1 MLKNPAV
8 LLEIAVAS
16 AKGVPIEVLK
26 TASVTCESGID
37 GDYRGRF
44 PTRQVTVVARE
55 AWELACADL
64 GSHVP
69 WTVRR
74 ANLLVQG
81 VDLEETA
88 GSVLRV
94 GDVLL
99 EVDRETTPCD
109 LMDEARD
116 GLRAA
121 LDKGWRGGVTCRVI
135 EAGRLQVGDPI
146 SLQAPSPGS
155 GD

>member
-1 MLKNPAV
+1 MKKDPAV

-16 AKGVPIEVLK
+16 AKGAPIKVLK
-26 TASVTCESGID
+26 TAGVTRELGID

-44 PTRQVTVVARE
+44 RTRQVTVVARE
-55 AWELACADL
+55 GWERACTDL
-64 GSHVP
+64 GSRVP

-99 EVDRETTPCD
+99 EIDRETTPCD
-109 LMDEARD
+109 LMDEAWD
-116 GLRAA
+116 GLKAA

-135 EAGRLQVGDPI
+135 EGGRLRVGDPI

-155 GD
+155 RD